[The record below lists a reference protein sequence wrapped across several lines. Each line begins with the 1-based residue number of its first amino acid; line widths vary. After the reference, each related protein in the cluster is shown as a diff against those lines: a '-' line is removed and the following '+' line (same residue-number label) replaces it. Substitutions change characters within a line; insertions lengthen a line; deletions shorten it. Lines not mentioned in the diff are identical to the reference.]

1 MMAERS
7 IKNAINNT
15 SDSKPKS
22 SDYFGFDI
30 DDDYVDDKDNVLKE
44 NAFEKINIKAESMVD
59 KLFNNIIKKEP
70 VIKGKLKTNEPKPKY
85 FLTFGGSGN
94 TLFNIL
100 HNDFK
105 TKIFK
110 DDGKEYESNISYENK
125 ELIPKLIQKELKFG
139 NRISSTLAEYL
150 IRLEAHMLLENPE
163 KPWTVVKNDEKLL
176 KHFNHDKIKNRN
188 AFVEIK
194 SDHYE
199 NIKNFLEKYHILSE
213 NDFNIDEQNENDKND
228 NDNK

>member
-22 SDYFGFDI
+22 SDYFNFDI
-30 DDDYVDDKDNVLKE
+30 NGKYVDDKDNILNKR
-44 NAFEKINIKAESMVD
+44 AFIKRKGESFVEQ
-59 KLFNNIIKKEP
+59 LFNNIIKKVP
-70 VIKGKLKTNEPKPKY
+70 VIKGKKETFEPKSKY

-110 DDGKEYESNISYENK
+110 DDGDYESNISYENK
-125 ELIPKLIQKELKFG
+125 ELIPKLIHKSLKIG
-139 NRISSTLAEYL
+139 NDISSTLAEYL

-163 KPWTVVKNDEKLL
+163 KPWTVVKNDEELL
-176 KHFNHDKIKNRN
+176 KHFNYDKIKNRN

-194 SDHYE
+194 PEDYE
-199 NIKNFLEKYHILSE
+199 DIKNFLKEYHSLSK
-213 NDFNIDEQNENDKND
+213 NDFNITEAQNENDTNNKD
-228 NDNK
+228 DNK